1 MDTVPAHNK
10 QLQLDYHVISDAAGK
25 ASNEDAAGM
34 HCPTDAYIQTYKGA
48 AFVIADGVSSA
59 EAGRDA
65 SKTAVNAFL
74 HDYFK
79 TPDTWSVR
87 HSAEQVLSTINLR
100 LYRHSHAFNNDS
112 KGHLCTFSA
121 VVIKSHSAHIFHVG
135 DSRVYHWRDQQLD
148 QLTTDHTVHI
158 SKGRSFLARAL
169 GMGGN
174 LQLDYQR
181 LQLNLGDKLL
191 LSTDGLHEFVSPT
204 EINHA
209 LATISSTE
217 EAANS
222 LKEKALAA
230 GCDDNLSVIVVH
242 IQQLPNEDIDDYQDR
257 LTKLPFPPAFAPG
270 MKVDGY
276 EIMKEVFASSRSH
289 MYLVKDIETGV
300 LAAMKAPSANF
311 EDDSSYIERFIREEW
326 IGSRVHSPYVV
337 GIIRQSRPRSFL
349 YYVMDYVEGD
359 SMDNWL
365 ARHWQENKQPIKPA
379 LALRLL
385 DQIATGVKAFHDCEA
400 IHQDLKPG
408 NVIIQRNK
416 DTGEDTAI
424 IVDFGSVFVSGV
436 AEIFIPIEHDS
447 VLGTASYSDPLY
459 LTGKN
464 SAIQGDVYS
473 LATIAYEMFT
483 GKLPYSD
490 KIENCK
496 VPSDYDRLRYIS
508 ATKVNPRVPVW
519 LDRALQKGVDFDLQ
533 HRYTTVA
540 EFMKDLRHP
549 NPNFLRDEVKQS
561 SKNSSLLFWQL
572 LSGFWFITLLLVIY
586 LFVLNRN

>member
-1 MDTVPAHNK
+1 MDAMPAKNENLK
-10 QLQLDYHVISDAAGK
+10 LDYHVISDAAGK
-25 ASNEDAAGM
+25 TTNEDAAGI
-34 HCPTDAYIQTYKGA
+34 HCPSGPYMQTYKGA
-48 AFVIADGVSSA
+48 AFVVADGVSSA
-59 EAGRDA
+59 EAGREA
-65 SKTAVNAFL
+65 SKTAVNTFL
-74 HDYFK
+74 QDYFK

-100 LYRHSHAFNNDS
+100 LYRHSHAFSNDT

-121 VVIKSHSAHIFHVG
+121 VVIKSHSAYIFHVG
-135 DSRVYHWRDQQLD
+135 DSRVYHWRDQQLE

-169 GMGGN
+169 GMDGN

-181 LQLNLGDKLL
+181 VHLAAGDKLL

-204 EINHA
+204 ELNHILTTA
-209 LATISSTE
+209 VSS
-217 EAANS
+217 EAAAEA
-222 LKEKALAA
+222 LKSSALAA
-230 GCDDNLSVIVVH
+230 GCDDNLSVIVVDV
-242 IQQLPNEDIDDYQDR
+242 QQLPNEDIDDYQDR

-276 EIMKEVFASSRSH
+276 EIVRELFASSRSH
-289 MYLVKDIETGV
+289 MYLVKDLETGV
-300 LAAMKAPSANF
+300 MAAMKAPSANF

-326 IGSRVHSPYVV
+326 IGSRINSPYVV
-337 GIIRQSRPRSFL
+337 GIIRQSRPRTFL
-349 YYVMDYVEGD
+349 YYVMEYVEGD

-365 ARHWQENKQPIKPA
+365 AKNHPVKPA
-379 LALRLL
+379 RALRLL
-385 DQIATGVKAFHDCEA
+385 DQIATGIQAFHDCET

-408 NVIIQRNK
+408 NVIVQRNK
-416 DTGEDTAI
+416 ESGEENAI
-424 IVDFGSVFVSGV
+424 IVDFGSVFVAGV
-436 AEIFIPIEHDS
+436 AEIFIPIDHDS

-473 LATIAYEMFT
+473 LATIAYELFT

-496 VPSDYDRLRYIS
+496 VPSDYDRLRYVS
-508 ATKVNPRVPVW
+508 AAKINPRIPVW
-519 LDRALQKGVDFDLQ
+519 LDRALEKGVDFDLQ
-533 HRYTTVA
+533 HRYTTVT
-540 EFMKDLRHP
+540 EFMQDLRRP

-561 SKNSSLLFWQL
+561 TKNSSLLFWQL
-572 LSGFWFITLLLVIY
+572 LSGFWFVTLLLVIY
-586 LFVLNRN
+586 LFVLNRT

>member
-1 MDTVPAHNK
+1 MNATPAHHAK
-10 QLQLDYHVISDAAGK
+10 LQLGYHLISDAAGK
-25 ASNEDAAGM
+25 ATNEDAAGIY
-34 HCPTDAYIQTYKGA
+34 CPTDLYMQTYKGA
-48 AFVIADGVSSA
+48 AFVVADGVSSA

-65 SKTAVNAFL
+65 SKTAVDAFL
-74 HDYFK
+74 QDYFK

-87 HSAEQVLSTINLR
+87 QSAEQVLSTINLR

-121 VVIKSHSAHIFHVG
+121 VILKSHSAYVFHVG
-135 DSRVYHWRDQQLD
+135 DSRVYHWRDQQLE

-169 GMGGN
+169 GMDGN

-181 LQLNLGDKLL
+181 VHLVIGDKLL

-204 EINHA
+204 DINHVLTTA
-209 LATISSTE
+209 HSCE

-222 LKEKALAA
+222 LKAKALAA

-242 IQQLPNEDIDDYQDR
+242 VQQLPNEDIDDYQKR

-276 EIMKEVFASSRSH
+276 EIVREIFASSRSH
-289 MYLVKDIETGV
+289 MYLVKDLASGV
-300 LAAMKAPSANF
+300 MAAMKAPSANF

-326 IGSRVHSPYVV
+326 IGSRIHSPYVV

-359 SMDNWL
+359 SMDKWL
-365 ARHWQENKQPIKPA
+365 ADNHPVKPA
-379 LALRLL
+379 RALRILGH
-385 DQIATGVKAFHDCEA
+385 IATGIQAFHDCEA

-408 NVIIQRNK
+408 NVIIQRHP
-416 DTGEDTAI
+416 DTGEENAI

-473 LATIAYEMFT
+473 LATIAYEVFT
-483 GKLPYSD
+483 GTLPYGD
-490 KIENCK
+490 KIESCK
-496 VPSDYDRLRYIS
+496 VPSDYDRLRYVS
-508 ATKVNPRVPVW
+508 ATKINPRIPVW
-519 LDRALQKGVDFDLQ
+519 LDRALEKGVEFDLQ

-540 EFMKDLRHP
+540 EFMKDIRQP
-549 NPNFLRDEVKQS
+549 NPSFLRDEVKQS
-561 SKNSSLLFWQL
+561 TKNSSLLFWQL

>member
-1 MDTVPAHNK
+1 MPAKNENLK
-10 QLQLDYHVISDAAGK
+10 LDYHVISDAAGK
-25 ASNEDAAGM
+25 TTKEDAAGI
-34 HCPTDAYIQTYKGA
+34 HCPSGPYMQTYKGA
-48 AFVIADGVSSA
+48 AFVVADGVSSA
-59 EAGRDA
+59 EAGREA
-65 SKTAVNAFL
+65 SKTAVNTFL
-74 HDYFK
+74 QDYFK

-100 LYRHSHAFNNDS
+100 LYRHSHAFSNDT

-121 VVIKSHSAHIFHVG
+121 VVIKSHSAYIFHVG
-135 DSRVYHWRDQQLD
+135 DSRVYHWRDQQLE

-169 GMGGN
+169 GMDGN

-181 LQLNLGDKLL
+181 VHLAAGDKLL

-204 EINHA
+204 ELNHILTTA
-209 LATISSTE
+209 VSS
-217 EAANS
+217 EAAAEA
-222 LKEKALAA
+222 LKSSALAA
-230 GCDDNLSVIVVH
+230 GCDDNLSVIVVDV
-242 IQQLPNEDIDDYQDR
+242 QQLPNEDIDDYQDR

-276 EIMKEVFASSRSH
+276 EIVRELFASSRSH
-289 MYLVKDIETGV
+289 MYLVKDLETGV
-300 LAAMKAPSANF
+300 MAAMKAPSANF

-326 IGSRVHSPYVV
+326 IGSRINSPYVV
-337 GIIRQSRPRSFL
+337 DIIRQSRPRTFL
-349 YYVMDYVEGD
+349 YYVMEYVEGD

-365 ARHWQENKQPIKPA
+365 AKNHPVKPA
-379 LALRLL
+379 RALRLL
-385 DQIATGVKAFHDCEA
+385 DQIATGIQAFHDCEA

-408 NVIIQRNK
+408 NVIVQRNK
-416 DTGEDTAI
+416 ESGEENAI
-424 IVDFGSVFVSGV
+424 IVDFGSVFVAGV
-436 AEIFIPIEHDS
+436 AEIFIPIDHDS

-473 LATIAYEMFT
+473 LATIAYELFT

-496 VPSDYDRLRYIS
+496 VPSDYDRLRYVS
-508 ATKVNPRVPVW
+508 AAKINPRIPVW
-519 LDRALQKGVDFDLQ
+519 LDRALEKGVDFDLQ
-533 HRYTTVA
+533 HRYTTVT
-540 EFMKDLRHP
+540 EFMQDLRRP

-561 SKNSSLLFWQL
+561 TKNSSLLFWQL
-572 LSGFWFITLLLVIY
+572 LSGFWFVTLLLVIY
-586 LFVLNRN
+586 LFVLNRT

>member
-1 MDTVPAHNK
+1 MDAMPAKNENLK
-10 QLQLDYHVISDAAGK
+10 LDYHVISDAAGK
-25 ASNEDAAGM
+25 TTNEDAAGI
-34 HCPTDAYIQTYKGA
+34 HCPSGPYMQTYKGA
-48 AFVIADGVSSA
+48 AFVVADGVSSA
-59 EAGRDA
+59 EAGREA
-65 SKTAVNAFL
+65 SKTAVNTFL
-74 HDYFK
+74 QDYFK

-100 LYRHSHAFNNDS
+100 LYRHSHAFSNDT

-121 VVIKSHSAHIFHVG
+121 VVIKSHSAYIFHVG
-135 DSRVYHWRDQQLD
+135 DSRVYHWRDQQLE

-169 GMGGN
+169 GMDGN

-181 LQLNLGDKLL
+181 VHLAAGDKLL

-204 EINHA
+204 ELNHILTTA
-209 LATISSTE
+209 VSS
-217 EAANS
+217 EAAAEA
-222 LKEKALAA
+222 LKSSALAA
-230 GCDDNLSVIVVH
+230 GCDDNLSVIVVDV
-242 IQQLPNEDIDDYQDR
+242 QQLPNEDIDDYQDR

-276 EIMKEVFASSRSH
+276 EIVRELFASSRSH
-289 MYLVKDIETGV
+289 MYLVKDLETGV
-300 LAAMKAPSANF
+300 MAAMKAPSANF

-326 IGSRVHSPYVV
+326 IGSRINSPYVV
-337 GIIRQSRPRSFL
+337 GIIRQSRPRTFL
-349 YYVMDYVEGD
+349 YYVMEYVEGD

-365 ARHWQENKQPIKPA
+365 AKNHPVKPA
-379 LALRLL
+379 RALRLL
-385 DQIATGVKAFHDCEA
+385 DQIATGIQAFHDCEA

-408 NVIIQRNK
+408 NVIVQRNK
-416 DTGEDTAI
+416 ESGEENAI
-424 IVDFGSVFVSGV
+424 IVDFGSVFVAGV
-436 AEIFIPIEHDS
+436 AEIFIPIDHDS

-473 LATIAYEMFT
+473 LATIAYELFT

-496 VPSDYDRLRYIS
+496 VPSDYDRLRYVS
-508 ATKVNPRVPVW
+508 AAKINPRIPVW
-519 LDRALQKGVDFDLQ
+519 LDRALEKGVDFDLQ
-533 HRYTTVA
+533 HRYTTVT
-540 EFMKDLRHP
+540 EFMQDLRRP

-561 SKNSSLLFWQL
+561 TKNSSLLFWQL
-572 LSGFWFITLLLVIY
+572 LSGFWFVTLLLVIY
-586 LFVLNRN
+586 LFVLNRT

>member
-1 MDTVPAHNK
+1 MDAMPAKNENLK
-10 QLQLDYHVISDAAGK
+10 LDYHVISDAAGK
-25 ASNEDAAGM
+25 TTKEDAAGI
-34 HCPTDAYIQTYKGA
+34 HCPSGPYMQTYKGA
-48 AFVIADGVSSA
+48 AFVVADGVSSA
-59 EAGRDA
+59 EAGREA
-65 SKTAVNAFL
+65 SKTAVNTFL
-74 HDYFK
+74 QDYFK

-100 LYRHSHAFNNDS
+100 LYRHSHAFSNDT

-121 VVIKSHSAHIFHVG
+121 VVIKSHSAYIFHVG
-135 DSRVYHWRDQQLD
+135 DSRVYHWRDQQLE

-169 GMGGN
+169 GMDGN

-181 LQLNLGDKLL
+181 VHLAAGDKLL

-204 EINHA
+204 ELNHILTTA
-209 LATISSTE
+209 VSS
-217 EAANS
+217 EAAAEA
-222 LKEKALAA
+222 LKSSALAA
-230 GCDDNLSVIVVH
+230 GCDDNLSVIVVDV
-242 IQQLPNEDIDDYQDR
+242 QQLPNEDIDDYQDR

-276 EIMKEVFASSRSH
+276 EIVRELFASSRSH
-289 MYLVKDIETGV
+289 MYLVKDLETGV
-300 LAAMKAPSANF
+300 MAAMKAPSANF

-326 IGSRVHSPYVV
+326 IGSRINSPYVV
-337 GIIRQSRPRSFL
+337 DIIRQSRPRTFL
-349 YYVMDYVEGD
+349 YYVMEYVEGD

-365 ARHWQENKQPIKPA
+365 AKNHPVKPA
-379 LALRLL
+379 RALRLL
-385 DQIATGVKAFHDCEA
+385 DQIATGIQAFHDCEA

-408 NVIIQRNK
+408 NVIVQRNK
-416 DTGEDTAI
+416 ESGEENAI
-424 IVDFGSVFVSGV
+424 IVDFGSVFVAGV
-436 AEIFIPIEHDS
+436 AEIFIPIDHDS

-473 LATIAYEMFT
+473 LATIAYELFT

-496 VPSDYDRLRYIS
+496 VPSDYDRLRYVS
-508 ATKVNPRVPVW
+508 AAKINPRIPVW
-519 LDRALQKGVDFDLQ
+519 LDRALEKGVDFDLQ
-533 HRYTTVA
+533 HRYTTVT
-540 EFMKDLRHP
+540 EFMQDLRRP

-561 SKNSSLLFWQL
+561 TKNSSLLFWQL
-572 LSGFWFITLLLVIY
+572 LSGFWFVTLLLVIY
-586 LFVLNRN
+586 LFVLNRT